1 MVNPTPTS
9 FYADGTVY
17 DEAEVVTN
25 DHPSSSQASASPSSF
40 FTDGGLVG
48 AEDVTHSDVAPSD
61 TPSSMPSS
69 FFTDGGLVG
78 ADTVTNN
85 DNVPDNSPRPAPT
98 SFYPDGNLYDFL
110 SQESAVVALLQQL
123 AATTT
128 TNANAA
134 ASSASN
140 ASTSEAHAAA
150 SAAQAATAVQGAA
163 GTATP
168 IVDGT
173 AAVGASTKWAHEDHV
188 HPTDASRASVTALGL
203 KADKTYVDTQ
213 DAAGK
218 TYTDAQVAPKAD
230 TTYVDTQDALKADK
244 TYVDTQDALKADKT
258 YVDTQDAK
266 AVRFDAAQSLT
277 AAQQLQARTNVNIGT
292 GAGQIGEQISASGST
307 TNLVTG
313 VAQTCCSLSF
323 PVGTW
328 DVQWFVAF
336 AGAGGTA
343 TSDWTSQLSSAPNSV
358 STGNVIFL
366 NLHTRMPN
374 ANDYALVHTHPTAR
388 ITVGPSA
395 QTLYLCA
402 QAQVNA
408 GTVYVASGYLRAVRV
423 SN

>member
-61 TPSSMPSS
+61 TPSPIPSS

-140 ASTSEAHAAA
+140 ASTSEAHAAT
-150 SAAQAATAVQGAA
+150 SAAQAATAVDNAA

-188 HPTDASRASVTALGL
+188 HPTDASRASVTALAAAVAP

-218 TYTDAQVAPKAD
+218 TYTDTQVAP
-230 TTYVDTQDALKADK
+230 KADK
-244 TYVDTQDALKADKT
+244 TYVDTQDAIKADKT
-258 YVDTQDAK
+258 YVDTQDATK
-266 AVRFDAAQSLT
+266 AALTQVVRYDVSQSLT
-277 AAQQLQARTNVNIGT
+277 GPQQLQARTNVNIGT
-292 GAGQIGEQISASGST
+292 GSGQIGELLFANGTT

-313 VAQTCCSLSF
+313 VAQTCCSLLF

-328 DVQWFVAF
+328 DVEWCVLY
-336 AGAGGTA
+336 AGSGSTA
-343 TSDWTSQLSSAPNSV
+343 TSDWTAQLSSGANSV
-358 STGNVIFL
+358 SSTDRISL
-366 NLHTRMPN
+366 NLHTRMPSG
-374 ANDYALVHTHPTAR
+374 NDYALVHTHPR
-388 ITVGPSA
+388 FRLSVGPSA
-395 QTLYLCA
+395 QTFYLCA
-402 QAQVNA
+402 QAQVNS
-408 GTVYVASGYLRAVRV
+408 GTVFSANGILTAVRV